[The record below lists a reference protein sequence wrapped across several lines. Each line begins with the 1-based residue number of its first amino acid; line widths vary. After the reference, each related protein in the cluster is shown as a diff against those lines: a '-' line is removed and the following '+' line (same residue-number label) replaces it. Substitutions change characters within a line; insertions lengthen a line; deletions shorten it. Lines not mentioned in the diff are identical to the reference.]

1 MVNTIASHH
10 GDVEAESVIA
20 VIVAAADAL
29 SAARPGARS
38 ESLESYIKRLHDWKK
53 LLTALK
59 GYKIAL
65 PFKQDVKSVSWS
77 IQDKSRTTKLQSWLT
92 KFARKLKTIS
102 ITQEIS
108 R

>member
-38 ESLESYIKRLHDWKK
+38 ESLEATSSVFMIWKK
-53 LLTALK
+53 LRMALK
-59 GYKIAL
+59 EYKLAL
-65 PFKQDVKSVSWS
+65 PFKQDVKFVSWS
-77 IQDKSRTTKLQSWLT
+77 IQDKSRTTKSQSWLT

>member
-38 ESLESYIKRLHDWKK
+38 ESLESYIKRLHDLEEIANGFEETHYEHLDVPRSRH
-53 LLTALK
+53 LL
-59 GYKIAL
+59 
-65 PFKQDVKSVSWS
+65 QQRS
-77 IQDKSRTTKLQSWLT
+77 LQSHFLL
-92 KFARKLKTIS
+92 RHH
-102 ITQEIS
+102 
-108 R
+108 RGG